1 MLCILSKLEL
11 HGTSGKEMGKKLNAL
26 TYERQVLFEEKYTE
40 YSVFYR
46 LKNIQLTTVSVASF
60 IYI

>member
-1 MLCILSKLEL
+1 
-11 HGTSGKEMGKKLNAL
+11 MGKKLNAL